1 MMRAVVLTK
10 TCRAEDLQISE
21 VPIPEVK
28 PSWVLIKVRTFGLNR
43 SELYLRSYEADEP
56 YIKLPRIP
64 GIECVGEIIDPS
76 DSNLKPGQA
85 VIALMGGMGR
95 SFDGSYAEFAL
106 LPVSHVFTVE
116 RDLSWTELAAI
127 PETYFTAYGSLF
139 ESLQLVPTDTI
150 FIRGAT
156 SALGLASLQLAK
168 SIGCIVAVSTRTA
181 ENIVLLKRYGAD
193 VVLLDDG
200 TISRQFYDI
209 FPKGINKILE
219 LVGPATLEESITFLA
234 HKGTLCVTGMLGNK
248 GVIENFDP
256 IKYIPNG
263 VYMTSFFSNY
273 PKQEIIDTIFSHI
286 RNHALKPIIGK
297 VFPFENIAGAHQLME
312 RNEAHGKV
320 VIVIDK

>member
-1 MMRAVVLTK
+1 M
-10 TCRAEDLQISE
+10 
-21 VPIPEVK
+21 
-28 PSWVLIKVRTFGLNR
+28 
-43 SELYLRSYEADEP
+43 YLRSYEADEP

-168 SIGCIVAVSTRTA
+168 NIGCLVAVSTRTA

-209 FPKGINKILE
+209 FPKGIILNDK
-219 LVGPATLEESITFLA
+219 TF
-234 HKGTLCVTGMLGNK
+234 
-248 GVIENFDP
+248 
-256 IKYIPNG
+256 Y
-263 VYMTSFFSNY
+263 
-273 PKQEIIDTIFSHI
+273 
-286 RNHALKPIIGK
+286 
-297 VFPFENIAGAHQLME
+297 
-312 RNEAHGKV
+312 
-320 VIVIDK
+320 